1 MSKSSSHPPSI
12 LKKIPEI
19 VSNRLSSLSSSKREF
34 DNTCKPFRD
43 ALKAAG
49 HDDKINFENKN
60 VQGGSRRKRKR
71 RVIWWNPPF
80 SLAVQTNLTKLYY
93 KIIERGIPKHGLL
106 HKLFNKTNLRISY
119 SCTENIGAFIARHNS
134 KIMRDYEKT
143 IIPKRLCN
151 CSPANR
157 NNCPLNGQ
165 CLLQSLVYRAD
176 VTTDRPDEHRFYFG
190 LVSNSFK
197 ERYGNHLK
205 SFRHEK
211 YKNETTLSSY
221 FWHLKEKGRSP
232 NIKWSVAKR
241 APPYN
246 PASKKCRLCLTEKT
260 LILEHASDPH
270 MLNSRTE
277 MFSKCRHRWKHVL
290 AALR

>member
-1 MSKSSSHPPSI
+1 METAVALLLDILTNTLPCNKLTSAVFRGNYNTGSPSI
-12 LKKIPEI
+12 LP
-19 VSNRLSSLSSSKREF
+19 
-34 DNTCKPFRD
+34 
-43 ALKAAG
+43 AG
-49 HDDKINFENKN
+49 PGRTSIYI
-60 VQGGSRRKRKR
+60 S
-71 RVIWWNPPF
+71 II
-80 SLAVQTNLTKLYY
+80 LYIY
-93 KIIERGIPKHGLL
+93 IYICI
-106 HKLFNKTNLRISY
+106 Y
-119 SCTENIGAFIARHNS
+119 S

-143 IIPKRLCN
+143 IVPKRLCN

-197 ERYGNHLK
+197 ARYGNHLK

-260 LILEHASDPH
+260 LILEHASDPN
-270 MLNSRTE
+270 MLNTRTE
-277 MFSKCRHRWKHVL
+277 MFSKCRYRWKHVL

>member
-1 MSKSSSHPPSI
+1 MIDYPYELQEAELLEEYRGGLNAFVHISLPDEVLVDIEESK
-12 LKKIPEI
+12 
-19 VSNRLSSLSSSKREF
+19 
-34 DNTCKPFRD
+34 
-43 ALKAAG
+43 
-49 HDDKINFENKN
+49 
-60 VQGGSRRKRKR
+60 
-71 RVIWWNPPF
+71 VIC
-80 SLAVQTNLTKLYY
+80 QDCTKLYY
-93 KIIERGIPKHGLL
+93 KNIERGIPKHGLL

-119 SCTENIGAFIARHNS
+119 SCTENIGAFIARHNC

-143 IIPKRLCN
+143 IVPKRECN

-211 YKNETTLSSY
+211 YKY
-221 FWHLKEKGRSP
+221 IG
-232 NIKWSVAKR
+232 
-241 APPYN
+241 
-246 PASKKCRLCLTEKT
+246 
-260 LILEHASDPH
+260 
-270 MLNSRTE
+270 
-277 MFSKCRHRWKHVL
+277 
-290 AALR
+290 